1 MKRKRLLQL
10 VLPIS
15 LILVMAVAIPLFS
28 GCMGKPAAAPPEE
41 AAPPAVAP
49 PEEVV
54 PAAPAEAL
62 PAGLSIDE
70 INILGHLPD
79 QQIGV
84 EYPIGETINIGFL
97 AALSGPDA
105 GWGLPG
111 ITGNSI
117 FIDAVNKTGGLLV
130 GGTRYPMK
138 QYEFDDEAIGSKALQ
153 GARQLVLE
161 NDVKFISA
169 IGGAPADATHPFLTE
184 NGVVYASLI
193 STDITPARKYL
204 IAGGDVTP
212 RIDMLRPLVVKWFLP
227 RPDELGRP
235 LRWAVTSQDDPIG
248 RQTQAWEVGCA
259 VAEGWDVVYDKHFAI
274 ETTDFA
280 PIATAMMATNPD
292 AISLN
297 LTWPDFQTLLW
308 EQFYLQGYEGIIS
321 QNYIT
326 WEPNLTKIT
335 PEYAEARMGIDAFP
349 RMDDP
354 WFGEPSW
361 QHSFSNIWNARYGPG
376 GPEDVKRPM
385 TGIDF
390 DHVVTLLPWANWAQ
404 HWGMDNPNA
413 GRFPNNDEIL
423 TTARALTEFPTLLG
437 PGYMYGKDMWGI
449 DNMISLPINIDRFDK
464 DGYGVGVGDK
474 RIFALIR
481 FEEWYENIAHIVV
494 PVVEEHGQMYYQ
506 R

>member
-1 MKRKRLLQL
+1 MKKKGLLRLA
-10 VLPIS
+10 LPIS
-15 LILVMAVAIPLFS
+15 LIVAIAVALPLLS
-28 GCMGKPAAAPPEE
+28 GCLPGRAPEAPA
-41 AAPPAVAP
+41 
-49 PEEVV
+49 
-54 PAAPAEAL
+54 PAAPAPEAPAPEAPAAAEAM
-62 PAGLSIDE
+62 PAGLLPDE
-70 INILGHLPD
+70 VAILGHLPA
-79 QQIGV
+79 QEIGV

-117 FIDAVNKTGGLLV
+117 FIDALNKTGGLLV
-130 GGTRYPMK
+130 GGTRYPFK
-138 QYEFDDEAIGSKALQ
+138 QYEFDDEATGSKALQ

-169 IGGAPADATHPFLTE
+169 IGGAPADATHPFLTDA
-184 NGVVYASLI
+184 GVIYSSLI
-193 STDITPARKYL
+193 STDITPDRLYL
-204 IAGGDVTP
+204 IGGGDVTP
-212 RIDMLRPLVVKWFLP
+212 RIDMLRPMVVKWFLP

-235 LRWAVTSQDDPIG
+235 LRWAVVSQDDPIG

-308 EQFYLQGYEGIIS
+308 EQFYLQGYEGNIS

-326 WEPNLTKIT
+326 WEPNLSKIP

-361 QHSFSNIWNARYGPG
+361 QHSFSNLWNARYGPG

-390 DHVVTLLPWANWAQ
+390 DHVVNLLPWAAWAQ
-404 HWGMDNPNA
+404 HWGVDNPGA
-413 GRFPNNDEIL
+413 GFPNNDQIL
-423 TTARALTEFPTLLG
+423 ETARALTEFPTLLG
-437 PGYMYGKDMWGI
+437 PGYMYGESMWGI
-449 DNMISLPINIDRFDK
+449 DNMISLPININRFDK
-464 DGYGVGVGDK
+464 EFGDK

-481 FEEWYENIAHIVV
+481 FEEWYENIAHIVI
-494 PVVEEHGQMYYQ
+494 PVVEEHGQMWYQ

>member
-1 MKRKRLLQL
+1 
-10 VLPIS
+10 
-15 LILVMAVAIPLFS
+15 MAVAIPMVS
-28 GCMGKPAAAPPEE
+28 GCAPGGPAPEAPE
-41 AAPPAVAP
+41 
-49 PEEVV
+49 
-54 PAAPAEAL
+54 PAAPAPEAPEAPAAAEAM
-62 PAGLSIDE
+62 PAGLSSDE
-70 INILGHLPD
+70 VAILGHLPD

-117 FIDAVNKTGGLLV
+117 FIDALNKTGGLLV
-130 GGTRYPMK
+130 GGTRYPLE
-138 QYEFDDEAIGSKALQ
+138 QYEFDDEATGSKALQ

-184 NGVVYASLI
+184 NEVVYSTLI
-193 STDITPARKYL
+193 STDITPARRYL
-204 IAGGDVTP
+204 IGGGDVTP
-212 RIDMLRPLVVKWFLP
+212 RIDMLRPLMVKTVLP

-259 VAEGWDVVYDKHFAI
+259 IAEGWEVVYDKHFAI

-308 EQFYLQGYEGIIS
+308 EQFYLQGYEGLIS

-326 WEPNLTKIT
+326 WEPNLTKV
-335 PEYAEARMGIDAFP
+335 PAEWAAARWGMDSFP
-349 RMDDP
+349 LMDDE
-354 WFGEPSW
+354 WWGEPSW
-361 QHSFSNIWNARYGPG
+361 QHSFSRLWTERYGPG
-376 GPEDVKRPM
+376 GPEDVHRVM
-385 TGIDF
+385 TGIDW
-390 DHVVTLLPWANWAQ
+390 DHVVNLLPWCAWAQ
-404 HWGMDNPNA
+404 HWGLENPGA
-413 GRFPNNDEIL
+413 GFPNNDQIL
-423 TTARALTEFPTLLG
+423 ETARALDWFPTCLG
-437 PGYMYGKDMWGI
+437 PGYMYGKDMWGL
-449 DNMISLPINIDRFDK
+449 DNMISLPVPINKFS
-464 DGYGVGVGDK
+464 VVANDK
-474 RIFALIR
+474 RIWTSVR
-481 FEEWYENIAHIVV
+481 FEDWYENIADIVI

>member
-1 MKRKRLLQL
+1 LKKERLLRL

-15 LILVMAVAIPLFS
+15 LIVTMAVAIPMVS
-28 GCMGKPAAAPPEE
+28 GCAPGG
-41 AAPPAVAP
+41 
-49 PEEVV
+49 
-54 PAAPAEAL
+54 PAAPEAPEPAAPAPEAPEAPAAAEAL
-62 PAGLSIDE
+62 PAGLSADE
-70 INILGHLPD
+70 VAILGHLPA
-79 QQIGV
+79 QEIGV

-97 AALSGPDA
+97 AALSGP
-105 GWGLPG
+105 
-111 ITGNSI
+111 
-117 FIDAVNKTGGLLV
+117 
-130 GGTRYPMK
+130 
-138 QYEFDDEAIGSKALQ
+138 EFDDEATGSKALQ

-184 NGVVYASLI
+184 SKVVYASLI
-193 STDITPARKYL
+193 STDITPERLYL
-204 IAGGDVTP
+204 IGGGDVTP

-326 WEPNLTKIT
+326 WEPNLSKIT

-361 QHSFSNIWNARYGPG
+361 QHSFTNLWNARYGPG
-376 GPEDVKRPM
+376 GPEDVHRPM

-404 HWGMDNPNA
+404 HWGMENPNA

-423 TTARALTEFPTLLG
+423 ETARALTEFPTLLG

-449 DNMISLPINIDRFDK
+449 DNMISLPININRFDK
-464 DGYGVGVGDK
+464 DFGDK

-481 FEEWYENIAHIVV
+481 FEEWYENIAHIVI

>member
-15 LILVMAVAIPLFS
+15 LIVVMAVALPLFS
-28 GCMGKPAAAPPEE
+28 GCFGRPAAAPPEE
-41 AAPPAVAP
+41 VAPAAAP

-62 PAGLSIDE
+62 PVGLSADE

-111 ITGNSI
+111 ITGNTI
-117 FIDAVNKTGGLLV
+117 FIDALNKTGGLLV
-130 GGTRYPMK
+130 GGTRYPFK

-161 NDVKFISA
+161 NDVIFISA
-169 IGGAPADATHPFLTE
+169 IGGAPADATHPYLTDAK
-184 NGVVYASLI
+184 VVYSTLI

-204 IAGGDVTP
+204 LGGGDVTP
-212 RIDMLRPLVVKWFLP
+212 RIDMLRPLMVKTVLP
-227 RPDELGRP
+227 RPEELGRK
-235 LRWAVTSQDDPIG
+235 LKWAVTSQDDPIG

-259 VAEGWDVVYDKHFAI
+259 IAEGWEIVYDKHFAI

-280 PIATAMMATNPD
+280 PIATAMIATNPD

-308 EQFYLQGYEGIIS
+308 EQFYLQGYEGLIS

-326 WEPNLTKIT
+326 WEPNLTKVP
-335 PEYAEARMGIDAFP
+335 PEWAAARWGMDSFP
-349 RMDDP
+349 LMDDE
-354 WFGEPSW
+354 WWGEPSW
-361 QHSFSNIWNARYGPG
+361 QHSFSRLWTDRYGPG
-376 GPEDVKRPM
+376 GPEDVKRVM
-385 TGIDF
+385 TGIDW
-390 DHVVTLLPWANWAQ
+390 DHVVNLEPWAAWAQ
-404 HWGMDNPNA
+404 HWGLDNPGA
-413 GRFPNNDEIL
+413 GFPNNDQIL
-423 TTARALTEFPTLLG
+423 ATARALDWFPTCLG
-437 PGYMYGKDMWGI
+437 PAYMYGKDMWGL
-449 DNMISLPINIDRFDK
+449 DNMISLPVPINKFS
-464 DGYGVGVGDK
+464 VAANDK
-474 RIFALIR
+474 RIWTSVR
-481 FEEWYENIAHIVV
+481 FEDWYENIAHIVI